1 MIGWKV
7 VCKIDEKEVVCEIV
21 GQAVADEGFTGFP
34 IYHDNCIKMVW
45 FRGEVSLKVV
55 ERK

>member
-7 VCKIDEKEVVCEIV
+7 VCKIDGKEVVCEIV
-21 GQAVADEGFTGFP
+21 GQAVTDEGLTGFP

-45 FRGEVSLKVV
+45 FGGDVSFKVV